1 MLDYSSTGMQLASVQ
16 KMLIVGTIKR
26 YHFDVLML
34 MLMLILM
41 LMLMLMLVGYHLQ
54 VRY

>member
-1 MLDYSSTGMQLASVQ
+1 
-16 KMLIVGTIKR
+16 MLIVGTIKR

-34 MLMLILM
+34 MLILMLMLMLI